1 MFKKIMDFYL
11 RYQNINL
18 KISFILISLQL
29 LHLYWLT
36 TYVVLYRLTGI
47 DYFGELSDFI
57 LLFIIIDYIEIPA
70 LVSGVIYYLFTI
82 IYDKKEK
89 EKRTRNTVLL
99 ILLAIQS
106 IHIFWITDDIVY
118 TTFVGSELIYMPE
131 YFAWIAILIDY
142 LELPVI
148 YDLLKRIIKKKEP
161 NEMNYT
167 VWINCEGK

>member
-1 MFKKIMDFYL
+1 VFTRIINFYL

-36 TYVVLYRLTGI
+36 TDVVIYRLTGI
-47 DYFGELSDFI
+47 DYFIELSDFI

-70 LVSGVIYYLFTI
+70 LVSGIIYYFFAL
-82 IYDKKEK
+82 IYDKREK
-89 EKRTRNTVLL
+89 EKRIKNTVLL

-106 IHIFWITDDIVY
+106 IHIFWITDEVVY
-118 TTFVGSELIYMPE
+118 STFVGSDLIYMPE

-148 YDLLKRIIKKKEP
+148 YDLLKRIIKKE
-161 NEMNYT
+161 N
-167 VWINCEGK
+167 

>member
-1 MFKKIMDFYL
+1 MNFYL

-36 TYVVLYRLTGI
+36 TDVVIYRLTGT
-47 DYFGELSDFI
+47 DYFRDLSDFI

-70 LVSGVIYYLFTI
+70 LVSGLIYYFFTI

-89 EKRTRNTVLL
+89 ERRIKNTILF

-106 IHIFWITDDIVY
+106 IHIFWITDDVVY
-118 TTFVGSELIYMPE
+118 TTFVGSDLIYMPE

-148 YDLLKRIIKKKEP
+148 YDLLKRIIKKEKE
-161 NEMNYT
+161 
-167 VWINCEGK
+167 K

>member
-1 MFKKIMDFYL
+1 MNFYL

-36 TYVVLYRLTGI
+36 TDVVIYRLTGT
-47 DYFGELSDFI
+47 DYFGDLSDFL

-70 LVSGVIYYLFTI
+70 I

-89 EKRTRNTVLL
+89 ERRIKNTILL

-106 IHIFWITDDIVY
+106 IHIFWITDDVVY
-118 TTFVGSELIYMPE
+118 TTFVGTDLIYMPE

-148 YDLLKRIIKKKEP
+148 YDLLKRIIKKEK
-161 NEMNYT
+161 
-167 VWINCEGK
+167 

>member
-18 KISFILISLQL
+18 KISFVLISLQL

-57 LLFIIIDYIEIPA
+57 LLFIVIDYIEIPA

-89 EKRTRNTVLL
+89 EKRTKNTVLL
-99 ILLAIQS
+99 IHLASQS

-131 YFAWIAILIDY
+131 YLAWIAILIDY

-148 YDLLKRIIKKKEP
+148 YDLLKRIIKKG
-161 NEMNYT
+161 T
-167 VWINCEGK
+167 

>member
-1 MFKKIMDFYL
+1 VFTRIINFYL

-18 KISFILISLQL
+18 KISFILISLQI

-36 TYVVLYRLTGI
+36 TDVVIYRLTGI
-47 DYFGELSDFI
+47 DYFIELSDFI

-70 LVSGVIYYLFTI
+70 LVSGIIYYFFAL
-82 IYDKKEK
+82 IYDKREK
-89 EKRTRNTVLL
+89 EKRIKNTVLL

-106 IHIFWITDDIVY
+106 IHIFWITDEVVY
-118 TTFVGSELIYMPE
+118 STFVGSDLIYMPE

-148 YDLLKRIIKKKEP
+148 YDLLKRIIKKE
-161 NEMNYT
+161 N
-167 VWINCEGK
+167 

>member
-1 MFKKIMDFYL
+1 MFKQIMDFYL

-148 YDLLKRIIKKKEP
+148 YDLLKRIIKKK
-161 NEMNYT
+161 NLM
-167 VWINCEGK
+167 K

>member
-1 MFKKIMDFYL
+1 MDFYL

-89 EKRTRNTVLL
+89 EKRTKNTVLL

-148 YDLLKRIIKKKEP
+148 YDLLKRIIKKK
-161 NEMNYT
+161 NLM
-167 VWINCEGK
+167 K

>member
-1 MFKKIMDFYL
+1 MFTKIINFYL

-18 KISFILISLQL
+18 KISFILISLQI

-36 TYVVLYRLTGI
+36 TDVVIYRLTGI
-47 DYFGELSDFI
+47 DYFIELSDFI

-70 LVSGVIYYLFTI
+70 LVSGIIYYFFAL

-89 EKRTRNTVLL
+89 EKRIKNTVLL

-106 IHIFWITDDIVY
+106 IHIFWITDEVVY
-118 TTFVGSELIYMPE
+118 STFVGSDLIYMPE

-148 YDLLKRIIKKKEP
+148 YDLLKRIIKKE
-161 NEMNYT
+161 N
-167 VWINCEGK
+167 

>member
-1 MFKKIMDFYL
+1 MFKKFINFYL
-11 RYQNINL
+11 RYQHINL

-36 TYVVLYRLTGI
+36 TDVVIYRLTGI
-47 DYFGELSDFI
+47 DYFVGLSDFI

-70 LVSGVIYYLFTI
+70 LVSGIIYYFFAL

-89 EKRTRNTVLL
+89 EKRIKNTVLL

-106 IHIFWITDDIVY
+106 IHIFWITDDVVY
-118 TTFVGSELIYMPE
+118 ATFVGSDLIYMPE

-148 YDLLKRIIKKKEP
+148 YDLLKRIIRKE
-161 NEMNYT
+161 
-167 VWINCEGK
+167 K

>member
-18 KISFILISLQL
+18 KISFVLISLQL

-57 LLFIIIDYIEIPA
+57 LLFIVIDYIEIPA
-70 LVSGVIYYLFTI
+70 LVSGIIYYLFTI

-89 EKRTRNTVLL
+89 EKRTKNTVLL
-99 ILLAIQS
+99 ILLASQS

-118 TTFVGSELIYMPE
+118 TTFVGSELIYIPE
-131 YFAWIAILIDY
+131 YLAWIAILIDY

-148 YDLLKRIIKKKEP
+148 YDLLKRIIKKG
-161 NEMNYT
+161 T
-167 VWINCEGK
+167 

>member
-1 MFKKIMDFYL
+1 MNFYL

-36 TYVVLYRLTGI
+36 TDVVIYRLTGT
-47 DYFGELSDFI
+47 DYFEDLSDFI

-70 LVSGVIYYLFTI
+70 LVSGLIYYFFTI

-89 EKRTRNTVLL
+89 ERRIKNTILL

-106 IHIFWITDDIVY
+106 IHIFWITDDVVY
-118 TTFVGSELIYMPE
+118 TTFVGTDLIYMPE

-148 YDLLKRIIKKKEP
+148 YDLLKRIIKKEK
-161 NEMNYT
+161 
-167 VWINCEGK
+167 

>member
-1 MFKKIMDFYL
+1 MFKKIMNFYL

-36 TYVVLYRLTGI
+36 TDVVLYRLTGI

-70 LVSGVIYYLFTI
+70 LVSGLIYYLFTI

-89 EKRTRNTVLL
+89 EKKIKNTVLL

-106 IHIFWITDDIVY
+106 IHIFWITDDVVY
-118 TTFVGSELIYMPE
+118 TTFVGSDLIHMPE

-148 YDLLKRIIKKKEP
+148 YDLLKRIIKKEKEKKP
-161 NEMNYT
+161 N
-167 VWINCEGK
+167 

>member
-1 MFKKIMDFYL
+1 MFTRIINFYL

-36 TYVVLYRLTGI
+36 TDVVIYRLTGI
-47 DYFGELSDFI
+47 DYFIELSDFI

-70 LVSGVIYYLFTI
+70 LVSGIIYYFFAL
-82 IYDKKEK
+82 IYDKREK
-89 EKRTRNTVLL
+89 ENRIKNTVLL

-106 IHIFWITDDIVY
+106 IHIFWITDEVVY
-118 TTFVGSELIYMPE
+118 STFVGSDLIYMPE

-148 YDLLKRIIKKKEP
+148 YDLLKRIIKKE
-161 NEMNYT
+161 N
-167 VWINCEGK
+167 

>member
-1 MFKKIMDFYL
+1 MDFYL

-89 EKRTRNTVLL
+89 EKRTKNTVLL

-148 YDLLKRIIKKKEP
+148 YDLLKRIIKKR
-161 NEMNYT
+161 T
-167 VWINCEGK
+167 

>member
-1 MFKKIMDFYL
+1 MFKKFINFYL

-36 TYVVLYRLTGI
+36 TDVVIYRLIGI
-47 DYFGELSDFI
+47 DYFVGLSDFI

-70 LVSGVIYYLFTI
+70 LVSGLIYYFFTI

-89 EKRTRNTVLL
+89 ERRIKNTILL

-106 IHIFWITDDIVY
+106 IHIFWITDDVVY
-118 TTFVGSELIYMPE
+118 TTFVGTDLIYMPE

-148 YDLLKRIIKKKEP
+148 YDLLKRIIKKEK
-161 NEMNYT
+161 
-167 VWINCEGK
+167 

>member
-1 MFKKIMDFYL
+1 MNFYL

-36 TYVVLYRLTGI
+36 TDVVIYRLTGT
-47 DYFGELSDFI
+47 DYFRDLSDFI

-70 LVSGVIYYLFTI
+70 LVSGLIYYFFTI

-89 EKRTRNTVLL
+89 ERRIKNTILL

-106 IHIFWITDDIVY
+106 IHIFWITDDVVY
-118 TTFVGSELIYMPE
+118 TTFVGSDLIYMPE

-148 YDLLKRIIKKKEP
+148 YDLLKRIIKKEKE
-161 NEMNYT
+161 
-167 VWINCEGK
+167 K

>member
-1 MFKKIMDFYL
+1 MFTRIINFYL

-36 TYVVLYRLTGI
+36 TDVVIYRLTGI
-47 DYFGELSDFI
+47 DYFVGLSDFI

-70 LVSGVIYYLFTI
+70 LVSGIIYYFFAITF
-82 IYDKKEK
+82 DKNEK
-89 EKRTRNTVLL
+89 EKRIKNTILL
-99 ILLAIQS
+99 ILLSIQS
-106 IHIFWITDDIVY
+106 IHIFWITDEVVY
-118 TTFVGSELIYMPE
+118 STFVGSDLIYMPE

-148 YDLLKRIIKKKEP
+148 YDLLKRIVRKE
-161 NEMNYT
+161 
-167 VWINCEGK
+167 K

>member
-1 MFKKIMDFYL
+1 MFKQIMDFYL

-89 EKRTRNTVLL
+89 EKRTKNTVLL

-131 YFAWIAILIDY
+131 YLAWIAILIDY

-148 YDLLKRIIKKKEP
+148 YDLLKRIIKKR
-161 NEMNYT
+161 T
-167 VWINCEGK
+167 

>member
-1 MFKKIMDFYL
+1 VFTRIINFYL

-18 KISFILISLQL
+18 KISFILISLQI

-36 TYVVLYRLTGI
+36 TDVVIYRLTGI
-47 DYFGELSDFI
+47 DYFIELSDFI

-70 LVSGVIYYLFTI
+70 LVSGIIYYFFAL

-89 EKRTRNTVLL
+89 EKRIKNTVLL

-106 IHIFWITDDIVY
+106 IHIFWITDEIVY
-118 TTFVGSELIYMPE
+118 STFVGSDLIYMPE

-148 YDLLKRIIKKKEP
+148 YDLLKRIVKKE
-161 NEMNYT
+161 N
-167 VWINCEGK
+167 